1 MLARVNTAL
10 GTRGRAAGFSLVELM
25 VALTLGLL
33 VNLAGLMLVSAH
45 VRENRAMVHESRL
58 VQDLRSAADLVTRG
72 ARRAGYWGDAAA
84 GVAQGAWAPRV
95 NPYASITSAPEHVGY
110 AFSRD
115 AMENHAVD
123 ANELHGFRLHKGVIE
138 MKLGG
143 GGWQAVTDSGT
154 LLVTAFEVVPS
165 VQERAL
171 DSLCTTACSPGD
183 PHCPPRHQVR
193 SVAVHIS
200 ARSAADPSVMRGITS
215 EVRLRNDAVV
225 GVCPT

>member
-1 MLARVNTAL
+1 MLARVSHPVGARRT
-10 GTRGRAAGFSLVELM
+10 AAGFSLVELM
-25 VALTLGLL
+25 VALTLGLF
-33 VNLAGLMLVSAH
+33 VILAGLMLVSAH
-45 VRENRAMVHESRL
+45 VRENRALVHESRL
-58 VQDLRSAADLVTRG
+58 VQDLRSAADLVTRS

-84 GVAQGAWAPRV
+84 GVAQGTSAPRA
-95 NPYASITSAPEHVGY
+95 NPYVSLTDAPEHVDY

-115 AMENHAVD
+115 ATENHVVD
-123 ANELHGFRLHKGVIE
+123 TNELHGFRLQKGVIE

-143 GGWQAVTDSGT
+143 GGWQAVTDRGT

-171 DSLCTTACSPGD
+171 GSLCITACSPGD
-183 PHCPPRHQVR
+183 PHCPPRHHVR
-193 SVAVHIS
+193 SLAVHIS
-200 ARSAADPSVMRGITS
+200 AQSAADPSVMRSITS